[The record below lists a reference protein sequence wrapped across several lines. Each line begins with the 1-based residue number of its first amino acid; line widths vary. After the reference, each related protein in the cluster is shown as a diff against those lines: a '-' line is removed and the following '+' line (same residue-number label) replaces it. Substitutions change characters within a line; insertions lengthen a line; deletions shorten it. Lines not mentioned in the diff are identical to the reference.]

1 VLPYLKRCV
10 GVAKRLSVP
19 FVKHTDGNVWRILD
33 LLVEAGIDAL
43 HPIEPAAGMK
53 IKKGG

>member
-1 VLPYLKRCV
+1 LKRCV

-53 IKKGG
+53 IKKRRLR